1 MWKKSHGNTW
11 IICKTTTTNK
21 QNANKQTKC
30 VNKWIFVI
38 TKQNKNK
45 SQHSMKNKN
54 TTKQQQQKQKHQQQ
68 SHVYKVI
75 IHMWNLCDFCKGN
88 ALSTML

>member
-1 MWKKSHGNTW
+1 
-11 IICKTTTTNK
+11 
-21 QNANKQTKC
+21 
-30 VNKWIFVI
+30 
-38 TKQNKNK
+38 
-45 SQHSMKNKN
+45 MKNKN

-88 ALSTML
+88 ALSIML